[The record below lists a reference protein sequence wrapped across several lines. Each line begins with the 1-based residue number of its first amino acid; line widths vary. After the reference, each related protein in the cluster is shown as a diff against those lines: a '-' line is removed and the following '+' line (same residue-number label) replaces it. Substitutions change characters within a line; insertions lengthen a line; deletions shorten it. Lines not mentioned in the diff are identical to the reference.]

1 MHAVAGAC
9 RWPAARAA
17 YGPPRDTRLR
27 STELRQFSRTERL
40 RLCAS
45 HGNKGEGR
53 QSGDRGSEQ
62 HVQSISAPFHFRQ
75 ALHRRQR
82 GLHTRTNAVP
92 RSRAAPLRAAGDA
105 ACSSC
110 SRRFQRAREELLERM
125 GSHSSRVEPR
135 ATLAWRHAMAMA
147 RARTNRHEHAAA
159 ARLPP
164 TPLAKLLRGM
174 SRVCLTRCSVHQ
186 PRRYV
191 PWRLATADTT
201 PASTAGSSSGAAL
214 HRWLST
220 SSTLHS
226 PRRRQALV
234 TLAEED

>member
-1 MHAVAGAC
+1 M
-9 RWPAARAA
+9 
-17 YGPPRDTRLR
+17 
-27 STELRQFSRTERL
+27 
-40 RLCAS
+40 
-45 HGNKGEGR
+45 
-53 QSGDRGSEQ
+53 DRICQ
-62 HVQSISAPFHFRQ
+62 LDQLSAPFHFRQ

-110 SRRFQRAREELLERM
+110 SRWFQRAREELLGRM

-201 PASTAGSSSGAAL
+201 PASTAGAAVSGAAL

>member
-1 MHAVAGAC
+1 MSLALHL
-9 RWPAARAA
+9 
-17 YGPPRDTRLR
+17 PP
-27 STELRQFSRTERL
+27 FRT
-40 RLCAS
+40 
-45 HGNKGEGR
+45 
-53 QSGDRGSEQ
+53 
-62 HVQSISAPFHFRQ
+62 VSAPFHFRQ

-110 SRRFQRAREELLERM
+110 SKRFQRAREELLERM